1 MATSHQGKQEEPID
15 WVTICAPFAYF
26 LPFSRALGL
35 GAESAQ
41 LSVRWCKN
49 LQPRSATNW
58 LFACARAIFRDNAS
72 LHVYTYRPESP
83 EVLIQLIIFRSQQGS
98 VHLRGHNSPYKTSQ
112 ESTKRSVTLFGTFLP
127 CKACRLAWSENVSAG
142 CLLRCCF
149 VLRGVQHGLLC
160 ACSRPI
166 FERVLTLHV
175 PPSRSLSPLKRP
187 S

>member
-1 MATSHQGKQEEPID
+1 MYVQVASSALSLGKFLVATSYQGKQEEPID

-26 LPFSRALGL
+26 LPFSRALGV

-49 LQPRSATNW
+49 LQQPSATNW

-72 LHVYTYRPESP
+72 LHVNTYRPEPP

-112 ESTKRSVTLFGTFLP
+112 ESLSSSLP
-127 CKACRLAWSENVSAG
+127 HSSRTPPPSSLQLCKHPRLAGTAMPGSVG
-142 CLLRCCF
+142 
-149 VLRGVQHGLLC
+149 GV
-160 ACSRPI
+160 
-166 FERVLTLHV
+166 
-175 PPSRSLSPLKRP
+175 
-187 S
+187 